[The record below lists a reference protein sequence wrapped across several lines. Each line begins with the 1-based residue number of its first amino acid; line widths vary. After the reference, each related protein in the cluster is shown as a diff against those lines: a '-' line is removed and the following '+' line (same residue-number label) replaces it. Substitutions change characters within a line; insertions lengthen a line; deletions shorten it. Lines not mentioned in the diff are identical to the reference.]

1 MKHYTGGLDGTGLR
15 IAVVSGR
22 FNEAVVDRL
31 VSGALDCLRRH
42 GVAEEDLLVATV
54 PGSWELPVVAR
65 RLAERRDVD
74 GIVALGAVV
83 RGQTAHFDYVAG
95 EAAKVGRVALDTGVP
110 VGFGVLTTE
119 TFDQAVDRAGG
130 KLGNKGWETALAVL
144 ETVNLL
150 RAIDKTEP
158 LQDAEDG

>member
-1 MKHYTGGLDGTGLR
+1 MRELVGGLDGTGLR
-15 IAVVSGR
+15 IALVAGR
-22 FNEAVVDRL
+22 FNEVIVDRL

-42 GVAEEDLLVATV
+42 GVAEDDLTLAHV

-65 RLAERRDVD
+65 RLANSGSVD

-95 EAAKVGRVALDTGVP
+95 EAAHVGNVAAETGVP
-110 VGFGVLTTE
+110 VAFGVLTTE

-130 KLGNKGWETALAVL
+130 KLGNKGWEAALAVL
-144 ETVNLL
+144 ETANVL
-150 RAIDKTEP
+150 RAM
-158 LQDAEDG
+158 DGS